1 MSRALPRPRLTSTT
15 APAGPATWGLEVPG
29 QDLHRGVGG
38 EPDGEAADQYR
49 SAKDDMAE
57 PVARADSE
65 ERHPPKSRVAAE
77 GVLQ

>member
-1 MSRALPRPRLTSTT
+1 MSRALP
-15 APAGPATWGLEVPG
+15 
-29 QDLHRGVGG
+29 
-38 EPDGEAADQYR
+38 ADQHP
-49 SAKDDMAE
+49 SADDDLAE